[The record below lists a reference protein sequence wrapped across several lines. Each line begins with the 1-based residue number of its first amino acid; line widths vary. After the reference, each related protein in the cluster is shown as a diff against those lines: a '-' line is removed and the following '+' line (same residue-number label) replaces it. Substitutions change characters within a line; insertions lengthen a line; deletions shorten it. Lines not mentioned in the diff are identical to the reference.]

1 MSDTNT
7 NTYNECINIIED
19 KKKLN
24 HAELLS
30 KWESFKNRFPQLYQ
44 MLTISDTV
52 DLKLLKFLCDAAEKQ
67 KNLSKKDQLE
77 NDFEVGEKLAQKYI
91 YDKFPEPTNEQ
102 KEFIKESL
110 RKKINNGETF
120 NATSQIKKN

>member
-7 NTYNECINIIED
+7 YYECINIIED

-30 KWESFKNRFPQLYQ
+30 KWESFKNRFPQFYQ

-67 KNLSKKDQLE
+67 KNLSKEDQLE

-91 YDKFPEPTNEQ
+91 YDKFPEPSNEQ

>member
-1 MSDTNT
+1 MSDI

-24 HAELLS
+24 HAELLQ
-30 KWESFKNRFPQLYQ
+30 KWESFKKKFPQLYQ
-44 MLTISDTV
+44 MLTISETI
-52 DLKLLKFLCDAAEKQ
+52 DLKLLKFLCDNAEKQ
-67 KNLSKKDQLE
+67 KLLPKEEQLE

-91 YDKFPEPTNEQ
+91 YDKFPEPSVEQ

-110 RKKINNGETF
+110 RKKMNNGEKFDVT
-120 NATSQIKKN
+120 NVTNLTN

>member
-1 MSDTNT
+1 MSDS

-24 HAELLS
+24 HTELLS
-30 KWESFKNRFPQLYQ
+30 KWENFKKKFPQLYQ

-52 DLKLLKFLCDAAEKQ
+52 DLKLLKFLCDSAEKQ
-67 KNLSKKDQLE
+67 RLLSKEEQLE

-91 YDKFPEPTNEQ
+91 YDKFPEPTNQQ

-110 RKKINNGETF
+110 RKKINNGESF
-120 NATSQIKKN
+120 NTVSSVNKN

>member
-1 MSDTNT
+1 MSDS

-30 KWESFKNRFPQLYQ
+30 KWENFKKKFPQLYQ
-44 MLTISDTV
+44 MLTISDIV
-52 DLKLLKFLCDAAEKQ
+52 DLKLLKFLCDSAEKQ
-67 KNLSKKDQLE
+67 RLLSKEDQLE

-91 YDKFPEPTNEQ
+91 YDKFPEPTNQQ

-110 RKKINNGETF
+110 RKKISNGESF
-120 NATSQIKKN
+120 NAISSVNKN

>member
-1 MSDTNT
+1 MSDT

-30 KWESFKNRFPQLYQ
+30 KWESFKNKFPQLYQ
-44 MLTISDTV
+44 MLTTSDTV
-52 DLKLLKFLCDAAEKQ
+52 DLKLLKFLCDVAEKQ
-67 KNLSKKDQLE
+67 KNLSKEEQLE
-77 NDFEVGEKLAQKYI
+77 NDFDVGEKLAQKYI
-91 YDKFPEPTNEQ
+91 YDKFPEPSNEQ

>member
-1 MSDTNT
+1 MGDI

-30 KWESFKNRFPQLYQ
+30 KWESFKNKFPQLYQ
-44 MLTISDTV
+44 MLTISDTI
-52 DLKLLKFLCDAAEKQ
+52 DLTLLKFLCDAAEKQ

-120 NATSQIKKN
+120 NATSQIKKH

>member
-1 MSDTNT
+1 MSDT

-52 DLKLLKFLCDAAEKQ
+52 DLKLLKFLCDSAEKQ
-67 KNLSKKDQLE
+67 KNLSKEDQLE

-91 YDKFPEPTNEQ
+91 YDKFPEPSNEQ

-120 NATSQIKKN
+120 NATSQIKKK

>member
-1 MSDTNT
+1 MSDS

-24 HAELLS
+24 HNELLS
-30 KWESFKNRFPQLYQ
+30 KWENFKKKFPQLYQ

-52 DLKLLKFLCDAAEKQ
+52 DLKLLKFLCDSAEKQ
-67 KNLSKKDQLE
+67 RLLSKEEQLE

-91 YDKFPEPTNEQ
+91 YDKFPEPTNQQ

-110 RKKINNGETF
+110 RKKINNGESF
-120 NATSQIKKN
+120 NAVSSVNKN

>member
-1 MSDTNT
+1 MSDI

-24 HAELLS
+24 HTELLS
-30 KWESFKNRFPQLYQ
+30 KWENFKIRFPQLYE
-44 MLTISDTV
+44 MLTISETI
-52 DLKLLKFLCDAAEKQ
+52 DLQLLKFLCDAAEKQ
-67 KNLSKKDQLE
+67 KNLSKKEQLE
-77 NDFEVGEKLAQKYI
+77 NDFDVGDKLAQKYI
-91 YDKFPEPTNEQ
+91 YDKFPEPANEQ

-110 RKKINNGETF
+110 RRKINNGETF

>member
-1 MSDTNT
+1 MCDTNT
-7 NTYNECINIIED
+7 YDECINIIED

-24 HAELLS
+24 HNQLLN
-30 KWESFKNRFPQLYQ
+30 KWESFKKKFPQLYQ

-52 DLKLLKFLCDAAEKQ
+52 DLTLLKYLCDSAEKQ
-67 KNLSKKDQLE
+67 KELSKQEQIE
-77 NDFEVGEKLAQKYI
+77 NEFEVGEKLAQKYI
-91 YDKFPEPTNEQ
+91 YDKFPEPTNQQ

-120 NATSQIKKN
+120 NATSQIKKK

>member
-1 MSDTNT
+1 MSDT

-24 HAELLS
+24 HTELLS
-30 KWESFKNRFPQLYQ
+30 KWENFKNRFPQLYQ

-52 DLKLLKFLCDAAEKQ
+52 DLKLLKFLCDTAEKQ
-67 KNLSKKDQLE
+67 KNLSKENQLE
-77 NDFEVGEKLAQKYI
+77 NDFEVGEKLAEKYI
-91 YDKFPEPTNEQ
+91 YDKFPEPTIEQ

-120 NATSQIKKN
+120 NATSQIKN

>member
-1 MSDTNT
+1 MSDT

-24 HAELLS
+24 HTELLS
-30 KWESFKNRFPQLYQ
+30 KWENFKNRFPQLYQ

-52 DLKLLKFLCDAAEKQ
+52 DLKLLKFLCDTAEKQ
-67 KNLSKKDQLE
+67 KNLSKENQLE

-120 NATSQIKKN
+120 NATSQIKK

>member
-1 MSDTNT
+1 MCDS
-7 NTYNECINIIED
+7 NTYNECIDIIED

-24 HAELLS
+24 HTELLS
-30 KWESFKNRFPQLYQ
+30 KWENFKNKFPQLYE

-52 DLKLLKFLCDAAEKQ
+52 DLTLLKFFCDSAEKQ
-67 KNLSKKDQLE
+67 LKLSKEEQLE
-77 NDFEVGEKLAQKYI
+77 NDFEIGDKLAQKYI
-91 YDKFPEPTNEQ
+91 YDKFPEPSNQQ

-120 NATSQIKKN
+120 NLTS

>member
-1 MSDTNT
+1 MSDT

-24 HAELLS
+24 HSELLS
-30 KWESFKNRFPQLYQ
+30 KWESFKKKFPQLYE

-52 DLKLLKFLCDAAEKQ
+52 DLKLLKFLCDSAEKQ
-67 KNLSKKDQLE
+67 NKLSKEEQLE

-91 YDKFPEPTNEQ
+91 YDKFPKPSKQQ
-102 KEFIKESL
+102 KEYIKETL
-110 RKKINNGETF
+110 RKKLNNNETF
-120 NATSQIKKN
+120 TANK

>member
-1 MSDTNT
+1 MSDT

-30 KWESFKNRFPQLYQ
+30 KWENFKNRFPQLYQ

-52 DLKLLKFLCDAAEKQ
+52 DLKLLKFLCDTAEKQ
-67 KNLSKKDQLE
+67 KNLSKENQLE

-120 NATSQIKKN
+120 NATSQIKN

>member
-1 MSDTNT
+1 MGDI

-30 KWESFKNRFPQLYQ
+30 KWESFKNKFPQLYQ
-44 MLTISDTV
+44 MLTISDTIE
-52 DLKLLKFLCDAAEKQ
+52 LTLLKFLCDAAEKQ

-120 NATSQIKKN
+120 NATSQIKKH

>member
-1 MSDTNT
+1 MSDT

-24 HAELLS
+24 HSELLS
-30 KWESFKNRFPQLYQ
+30 KWESFKKKFPQLYE
-44 MLTISDTV
+44 MLTISEIV
-52 DLKLLKFLCDAAEKQ
+52 DLKLLKFLCNAAEKQ
-67 KNLSKKDQLE
+67 KMLSKEEQLE
-77 NDFEVGEKLAQKYI
+77 NDFEVGDKLAQKYI
-91 YDKFPEPTNEQ
+91 YDKFPEPSTEQ

-120 NATSQIKKN
+120 NVSSQIKKN

>member
-1 MSDTNT
+1 MCDT

-24 HAELLS
+24 HEDLLS
-30 KWESFKNRFPQLYQ
+30 KWESFKNKFPQLYQ

-52 DLKLLKFLCDAAEKQ
+52 DLTLLKFLCNAAENQ
-67 KNLSKKDQLE
+67 NMLSKEEQLE
-77 NDFEVGEKLAQKYI
+77 NEIKVGEKLAQKYV
-91 YDKFPEPTNEQ
+91 YDKFPEPTVQQ
-102 KEFIKESL
+102 KEFIKETL

-120 NATSQIKKN
+120 NAIDKIIKN

>member
-7 NTYNECINIIED
+7 YHECINIIED
-19 KKKLN
+19 KKNLN
-24 HAELLS
+24 HSELLS
-30 KWESFKNRFPQLYQ
+30 KWESFKKKFPRLYE
-44 MLTISDTV
+44 MLIITDTV
-52 DLKLLKFLCDAAEKQ
+52 DLTLLKFLCDSAEKQ
-67 KNLSKKDQLE
+67 KKLSEDEKLE
-77 NDFEVGEKLAQKYI
+77 NDFEIGEKLAHRYI

-110 RKKINNGETF
+110 RKKIKNGETF

>member
-1 MSDTNT
+1 MLNFYQNGKVS
-7 NTYNECINIIED
+7 
-19 KKKLN
+19 KKK
-24 HAELLS
+24 
-30 KWESFKNRFPQLYQ
+30 FPQLYE
-44 MLTISDTV
+44 MLTISDTI
-52 DLKLLKFLCDAAEKQ
+52 DLTLLKFLCDAAEKQ
-67 KNLSKKDQLE
+67 KNLSKENQLE

-110 RKKINNGETF
+110 RKKISNGETF